1 MTTNVSAIYIRREQM
16 NYSDWTIE
24 ELSQELNLLWDRYN
38 NDLAHF
44 EDEMQSAGAPYMCE
58 ANRAHLDGL
67 LDAIDAI
74 QIEILWRDHDKI
86 ERDGLDKG
94 A

>member
-1 MTTNVSAIYIRREQM
+1 
-16 NYSDWTIE
+16 
-24 ELSQELNLLWDRYN
+24 
-38 NDLAHF
+38 
-44 EDEMQSAGAPYMCE
+44 MCE